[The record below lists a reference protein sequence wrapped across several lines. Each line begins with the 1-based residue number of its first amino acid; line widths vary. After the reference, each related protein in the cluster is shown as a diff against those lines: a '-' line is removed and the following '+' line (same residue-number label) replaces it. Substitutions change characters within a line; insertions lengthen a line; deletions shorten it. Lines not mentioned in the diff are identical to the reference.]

1 MMLEVVKPFDSS
13 NLSPIYVSSKFSVQ
27 KLKASSFIRRIVG
40 TVIRSVQEDQKEQGL
55 NLFMLPCNKH
65 FNKTNK
71 QPANQL
77 CSVPQ
82 QLGYGSLV
90 AVGIL
95 NISKNC
101 SL

>member
-1 MMLEVVKPFDSS
+1 MMLEVVKSFDSC
-13 NLSPIYVSSKFSVQ
+13 NLSLIYIYSKFSVQ

-82 QLGYGSLV
+82 QLCDGS
-90 AVGIL
+90 
-95 NISKNC
+95 
-101 SL
+101 